1 MAPTKETLEVTTND
15 TAVSQATSRS
25 KPAGMRADAVSL
37 EVPVKVHGTRVSQA
51 ASGIASS
58 EPFEEKTTTII
69 VFPQGGVLKMSTP
82 VAPTQMMVV
91 TNLKSGQDAICRVI
105 KVRAFAPGQSY
116 VEIEFTHR
124 KAGYWG
130 VYFPSDRVEAAEQAA
145 TANQSVSAAPP
156 ISVDVKVEKPAD
168 KPIKERVATKPAP
181 TQPEISKPAPKKPD
195 SVFAPIGSQ
204 EPIQPAAASTSSRM
218 APGSIVESASKKL
231 SFEPATK
238 TPSLD
243 VPAAP
248 ISATPGPSF
257 LRDISFAGAGV
268 PGEVVDAPEDAGAE
282 QAESSPAPSGRF
294 AASVDLDDE
303 RTATDEAFGSGLGS
317 SSFGSSTSASE
328 SSHAKWSNG
337 TILAIAAVVILAFA
351 AGAAYRFHLF
361 SGHQSSAQSDSTSM
375 PSAAPPVTTDQLAGG
390 AANESAQQPSSAF
403 VATARTGANAFSDRA
418 NPAAPATS
426 SRPVKAASPAMPAE
440 ANVAPPEKAGPK
452 TPNLLAA
459 LKMHPK
465 ARKHARADAAAPD
478 IDDAPV
484 DNNAALPAIAGPT
497 TIAPPPGG
505 PQAPVRIRVGGL
517 IKPPQLISSVM
528 PVYPAMARETGIDGD
543 VVIDTTIDKNG
554 KVTFTK
560 VISGPSMLRE
570 AALDALRQWKYQPSL
585 LNGDP
590 VPVQMTVTIK
600 FHRN

>member
-1 MAPTKETLEVTTND
+1 MAPTKETLEGTTND
-15 TAVSQATSRS
+15 TAVSQANSRS
-25 KPAGMRADAVSL
+25 KSPAMRADAVSL

-130 VYFPSDRVEAAEQAA
+130 VYFPSDRAEAAEQVSP
-145 TANQSVSAAPP
+145 ANQTVNAAPS
-156 ISVDVKVEKPAD
+156 ISVDVKVEKSAD
-168 KPIKERVATKPAP
+168 KPTKERAAIKPAP
-181 TQPEISKPAPKKPD
+181 TQQEIGKPAKKPD

-204 EPIQPAAASTSSRM
+204 EPVQPAAASTSSRV
-218 APGSIVESASKKL
+218 APSSIGSIAESATKQL

-243 VPAAP
+243 VPAASTSSTSSS
-248 ISATPGPSF
+248 SA
-257 LRDISFAGAGV
+257 LRENRTSSEPKRAISFAGAGV
-268 PGEVVDAPEDAGAE
+268 PGEVVDAPEIEKAE
-282 QAESSPAPSGRF
+282 QTEPAPALGRF
-294 AASVDLDDE
+294 DASLNLDDE
-303 RTATDEAFGSGLGS
+303 ATARGDAFGSGLGS
-317 SSFGSSTSASE
+317 SSFGLGATSSE
-328 SSHAKWSNG
+328 SSHAKWSNQ
-337 TILAIAAVVILAFA
+337 TILAIAAVVILVFA
-351 AGAAYRFHLF
+351 AGAAYRLHLF
-361 SGHQSSAQSDSTSM
+361 SPGHQSSAPSDSTTM
-375 PSAAPPVTTDQLAGG
+375 PSAATATPQPMT
-390 AANESAQQPSSAF
+390 QQPNSALGASAST
-403 VATARTGANAFSDRA
+403 ATSALSRRTNA
-418 NPAAPATS
+418 AAPAIS
-426 SRPVKAASPAMPAE
+426 SRPAE
-440 ANVAPPEKAGPK
+440 AGVAQTEKTEPK
-452 TPNLLAA
+452 TPNLFAA

-465 ARKHARADAAAPD
+465 ARKHARASAADAAAPD

-484 DNNAALPAIAGPT
+484 DASAALPAIAGSA
-497 TIAPPPGG
+497 TIAPPPGA
-505 PQAPVRIRVGGL
+505 PQAPVRIRVGGA
-517 IKPPQLISSVM
+517 IKPPQLVSSAM
-528 PVYPAMARETGIDGD
+528 PVYPTMARESGIDGD
-543 VVIDTTIDKNG
+543 VVIDTMIDKTG
-554 KVTFTK
+554 KVASAK
-560 VISGPSMLRE
+560 VISGPSMLRQ